1 MQKNN
6 FAMETVDWFL
16 IFGERVW
23 ISGRQGFV
31 FFNLQTEDAYIVNLY
46 SLCFWRMWD
55 ELDWYLILITLCIEC
70 VLTCLIRNLFDLVTM
85 TGHNL
90 QIARRNYVRIQ
101 ILHNL
106 RHLIQYLHN
115 DSKRVTDAP
124 ATGWGRLKRV
134 TGTAK
139 GCLCWGHLYTVYFD
153 IWSEYL

>member
-1 MQKNN
+1 MQENN
-6 FAMETVDWFL
+6 SAMEIVDWFL
-16 IFGERVW
+16 LFGERVW
-23 ISGRQGFV
+23 SSGRQGFV
-31 FFNLQTEDAYIVNLY
+31 FCHFKTEDACIVNFY
-46 SLCFWRMWD
+46 SLCFRRMCD
-55 ELDWYLILITLCIEC
+55 ELDWHLILITLCIEC
-70 VLTCLIRNLFDLVTM
+70 VLTSTTRNLFDLATM

-106 RHLIQYLHN
+106 RHLIQYLHP
-115 DSKRVTDAP
+115 DAKRVTDAL

-139 GCLCWGHLYTVYFD
+139 RCLCWGHLYTIYFD